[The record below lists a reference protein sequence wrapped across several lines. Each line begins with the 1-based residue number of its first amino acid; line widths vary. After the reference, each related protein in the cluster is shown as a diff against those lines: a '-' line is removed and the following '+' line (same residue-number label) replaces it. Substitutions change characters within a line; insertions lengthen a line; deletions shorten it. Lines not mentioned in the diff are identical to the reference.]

1 MKKKELEEVTE
12 EKREPKV
19 YGYVRVSTKKQDL
32 TRQVMAI
39 YEYAEKN
46 NLKVDKIFEDKE
58 TGLNFNR
65 KGYNEL
71 VDRTITEDDIIIVH
85 SIDRL
90 GRNKKELE
98 TEIKHITETRK
109 TTLIVIT
116 APFLTKGLNV
126 KTTDPMSKLMYELT
140 RNLFFEF
147 LTTIAQF
154 EIEQK
159 KERVKTGIDNMEIK
173 NGKKWSRKTGNY
185 TGRPNIF
192 EKIDKKKLIEYI
204 KKGYKNKEIIELM
217 KLKESTFYK
226 IKNILKQENL
236 I

>member
-1 MKKKELEEVTE
+1 ME

-32 TRQVMAI
+32 TRQITSI

-46 NLKVDKIFEDKE
+46 NLKVEKIFEDKE

-71 VDRTITEDDIIIVH
+71 VDRTITENDTIIVH

-126 KTTDPMSKLMYELT
+126 KTIDPMSKLMFELT
-140 RNLFFEF
+140 RNLFFKL

-159 KERVKTGIDNMEIK
+159 KERVRTGIDNMEIK

-185 TGRPNIF
+185 SGRPNIF

-204 KKGYKNKEIIELM
+204 KKGYKNKEIIELL

-226 IKNILKQENL
+226 IKKELKEENL

>member
-1 MKKKELEEVTE
+1 MKKKELEEVME

-159 KERVKTGIDNMEIK
+159 KERVRTGIDNMEIK

-185 TGRPNIF
+185 TGRPSIY
-192 EKIDKKKLIEYI
+192 KKLDKKKLIEYI
-204 KKGYKNKEIIELM
+204 QKGYKNKEIIELL

-226 IKNILKQENL
+226 LKSELKKENL

>member
-1 MKKKELEEVTE
+1 M
-12 EKREPKV
+12 
-19 YGYVRVSTKKQDL
+19 
-32 TRQVMAI
+32 
-39 YEYAEKN
+39 
-46 NLKVDKIFEDKE
+46 
-58 TGLNFNR
+58 NFNR

-159 KERVKTGIDNMEIK
+159 KERVKTGIENMEVK

-185 TGRPNIF
+185 SGRPSIF

-226 IKNILKQENL
+226 VKNILKEENL

>member
-1 MKKKELEEVTE
+1 ME

-46 NLKVDKIFEDKE
+46 NLKVEKIFEDKE

-71 VDRTITEDDIIIVH
+71 VDRTITENDTIIVH

-109 TTLIVIT
+109 TALIVIT

-126 KTTDPMSKLMYELT
+126 KTTDPMSKLMFELT

-159 KERVKTGIDNMEIK
+159 KERVRTGIDNMEIK

-204 KKGYKNKEIIELM
+204 KKGYKNKEIIELL

-226 IKNILKQENL
+226 IKKELKEENL

>member
-1 MKKKELEEVTE
+1 ME

-32 TRQVMAI
+32 TRQITSI

-46 NLKVDKIFEDKE
+46 NLKIEKIFEDKE

-98 TEIKHITETRK
+98 AEIKHITETRK

-126 KTTDPMSKLMYELT
+126 KTTDAMSKLMYELT

-159 KERVKTGIDNMEIK
+159 KERVRTGIDNMEIK

-226 IKNILKQENL
+226 IKKELKEENL

>member
-1 MKKKELEEVTE
+1 ME

-32 TRQVMAI
+32 TRQITSI

-46 NLKVDKIFEDKE
+46 NLKIEKIFEDKE

-109 TTLIVIT
+109 TALIVIT

-126 KTTDPMSKLMYELT
+126 KTTDPMSKLMFELT

-159 KERVKTGIDNMEIK
+159 KERVRTGIDNMEIK

-204 KKGYKNKEIIELM
+204 KKGYKNKEIIEIM

-226 IKNILKQENL
+226 IKKELKEENL